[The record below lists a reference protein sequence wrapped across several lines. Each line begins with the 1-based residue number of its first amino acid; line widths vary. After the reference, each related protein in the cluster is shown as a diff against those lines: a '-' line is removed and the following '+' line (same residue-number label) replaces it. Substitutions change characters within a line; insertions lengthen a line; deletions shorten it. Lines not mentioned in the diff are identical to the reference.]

1 MWQVNCS
8 LKCEEKLCSKAF
20 RVVLPF
26 LQSPGWHVIMLSW
39 CSTVMGRFG
48 IPRCS
53 PPTSFGVRRGIMG
66 AETWPE
72 KPETLAFSRDQCY
85 SCYIWYASCDLCSVF
100 IPDPLRGSIE
110 PVASVFFLQSP
121 LKRKRSRH
129 GLSSCTLMYLVC
141 SSWGKP
147 LVWLLQDDGE
157 QECRSQ
163 ETHRGLETQVDLG
176 EVLAKSCQVMSCMI
190 SLPPIW
196 STPLHWSRDS
206 DWFF

>member
-110 PVASVFFLQSP
+110 PVASVFFFAV
-121 LKRKRSRH
+121 
-129 GLSSCTLMYLVC
+129 TIETEEVTTWAVFMYLDV
-141 SSWGKP
+141 
-147 LVWLLQDDGE
+147 
-157 QECRSQ
+157 
-163 ETHRGLETQVDLG
+163 
-176 EVLAKSCQVMSCMI
+176 SCMFKLRET
-190 SLPPIW
+190 SRVTSPRWWRTRMPQSRNSQGARNPGGFRWGVGQVLP
-196 STPLHWSRDS
+196 S
-206 DWFF
+206 DVLYDQLATNLINATTLI